1 MTQTTKQIWLI
12 GGEDCALCD
21 DADKL
26 LTLALAANPNIP
38 IEVSYVNV
46 KSTTTLFHHY
56 GARIPVLLDLDSN
69 VALYWPF
76 ELPQV
81 QEFIRT

>member
-1 MTQTTKQIWLI
+1 MAKTTKNIWLI

-21 DADKL
+21 DANTL
-26 LTLALAANPNIP
+26 LDLSIAANPDIP
-38 IEVSYVNV
+38 VEVTYVNV
-46 KSTTTLFHHY
+46 KSTTILFHHY
-56 GARIPVLLDLDSN
+56 GARIPVILNRDSD

-81 QEFIRT
+81 QEFIRS